1 MSKPG
6 RGTTLRLTTIFAAAA
21 AAAVVAAGCTGPTTS
36 SASGSNGGGNGG
48 AAAPK
53 PSPTAPAAVVTTRPG
68 NGTTG
73 VSPQAK
79 VGLTV
84 AHGTLRSVQLT
95 NPSGALV
102 KGSPSADRRTW
113 TSTEVLGYGKT
124 YTWSGSVVGA
134 GGKVSPV
141 SGRFTTVT
149 PKTILHAEVNIG
161 DHESVGIAAPII
173 VTFDGHV
180 SNRAA
185 AERELSVHTSV
196 PTEGSWAWEPDQ
208 DGQSTVHWRPH
219 HYWKPD
225 TKVSF
230 AANLYG
236 VDYGNGVYGKADFTS
251 KFQIGRSQIT
261 KADVNSHRLIVLRNG
276 KEIFNFP
283 ASYGLGSDPNRNT
296 RNGIHITM
304 EKYRVKYMSNPA
316 YGYVDVP
323 ENWAVRI
330 SNNGEFIH
338 ENPETV
344 GIQGSE
350 NITHGCVNLSEA
362 SAHAYYDSSLY
373 GDPVEVTNSP
383 IELSAADG
391 DVYDWTVPWSKWQSM
406 SALH

>member
-1 MSKPG
+1 MSMPG
-6 RGTTLRLTTIFAAAA
+6 RGTTLRVTTLFAALA
-21 AAAVVAAGCTGPTTS
+21 AAAVVAAGCSGPASS
-36 SASGSNGGGNGG
+36 SASGPNGGSG
-48 AAAPK
+48 AKPK
-53 PSPTAPAAVVTTRPG
+53 PSPTVPAPVVTTRPG
-68 NGTTG
+68 NGVTG
-73 VSPQAK
+73 VNPHAR

-84 AHGTLRSVQLT
+84 AHGTLRGVHLT
-95 NPSGALV
+95 NASGALV
-102 KGSPSADRRTW
+102 KGTSSADRRSW
-113 TSTEVLGYGKT
+113 TATEVLGYGKT

-134 GGKVSPV
+134 GGKVSSV

-180 SNRAA
+180 ANRAA
-185 AERELSVHTSV
+185 AERALSVHTSV

-219 HYWKPD
+219 HYWKPG
-225 TKVSF
+225 TLVSL
-230 AANLYG
+230 AAMLYG
-236 VDYGNGVYGKADFTS
+236 VDYGNGVYGKADITS
-251 KFQIGRSQIT
+251 KFTIGRSQIT
-261 KADVNSHRLIVLRNG
+261 KADVNSHELVVLRNG
-276 KEIFNFP
+276 KQLFKFP

-296 RNGIHITM
+296 RNGVHIVM

-338 ENPETV
+338 ENPYTV
-344 GIQGSE
+344 DIQGSA
-350 NITHGCVNLSEA
+350 NVTHGCVNLSEE
-362 SAHAYYDSSLY
+362 SAHAYYDSVLY

-383 IELSAADG
+383 IELSSADG
-391 DVYDWTVPWSKWQSM
+391 DNYDWTVPWSKWQSM
-406 SALH
+406 SALK